1 MSNNDSLFHANSVK
15 RMNTSDLWS
24 SAQCHVS
31 NNWYVEL
38 GSKKISG
45 EYVYWSLFFFL
56 QKIVKN
62 VFLEYIRVLK
72 SVYTK
77 TFSKAEIKGPSLTS
91 SRKIANPPNS
101 YVVLYWPVSLILDN
115 FWSLWL
121 CGVSRNCGLWPK
133 EKTPREYVNW
143 SFWFLQILVNCS

>member
-15 RMNTSDLWS
+15 KMNTSDLWS

-45 EYVYWSLFFFL
+45 EYVYWSLFFFA
-56 QKIVKN
+56 KNCKN
-62 VFLEYIRVLK
+62 VVLEYIKVLK

-77 TFSKAEIKGPSLTS
+77 TFSKAETKGPSLTS

-115 FWSLWL
+115 GFVVLA
-121 CGVSRNCGLWPK
+121 VNVVCGLK
-133 EKTPREYVNW
+133 KR
-143 SFWFLQILVNCS
+143 LQGNM

>member
-1 MSNNDSLFHANSVK
+1 MQIQLKGWILVTYGHLRNVMLAITGMWNWAPK
-15 RMNTSDLWS
+15 RF
-24 SAQCHVS
+24 
-31 NNWYVEL
+31 L
-38 GSKKISG
+38 GNMCIDHC
-45 EYVYWSLFFFL
+45 FFL

-62 VFLEYIRVLK
+62 VVLEYIRVLK

-77 TFSKAEIKGPSLTS
+77 TFSKAEIKSPSLTS

-121 CGVSRNCGLWPK
+121 CGVSRKCGLWPK